1 MWKKEHKSWNAASPG
16 VSKKRLVRWRRRR
29 RSNQG
34 FGGVRFSASLERGT
48 GERNGFLFLSPS
60 REICACERVYS
71 SLLVDER
78 WCSARAWRER
88 RQCTFPAESFR
99 RESSAH
105 HAREWVRSFPSVECC
120 STGSIS
126 ATIPEAPRLL
136 LLNGY
141 SCFWKDPL
149 PYENER
155 CNKWWIKTRHL
166 LSFYFGFGKCL
177 AFWDTKVMKLN
188 THYIYRDEVLYICF
202 VSQVKIWIFF
212 KDKELSCEEN
222 YAPLEKSIK
231 YRYIY
236 VNVLWLV

>member
-1 MWKKEHKSWNAASPG
+1 MECCQSRSVEETSRAEEEEEKVESRLRWSSIFG
-16 VSKKRLVRWRRRR
+16 VSRARNRWTKWFPV
-29 RSNQG
+29 SFTFAWNLCVWACLQLAV
-34 FGGVRFSASLERGT
+34 GGRAM
-48 GERNGFLFLSPS
+48 
-60 REICACERVYS
+60 
-71 SLLVDER
+71 
-78 WCSARAWRER
+78 CSARAWRER

-166 LSFYFGFGKCL
+166 LSFYFGFL
-177 AFWDTKVMKLN
+177 ENVWHFEIRRLWN
-188 THYIYRDEVLYICF
+188 YIIFIIAMRCYIF
-202 VSQVKIWIFF
+202 VSYHKLKYGYFLKI
-212 KDKELSCEEN
+212 KN
-222 YAPLEKSIK
+222 YLARKIMHL
-231 YRYIY
+231 
-236 VNVLWLV
+236 